1 MLCSLANPMSAARKF
16 ATYDDL
22 KCLSEDIHAEII
34 SGSIVTM
41 PSPRPRHSNVQGSL
55 RRHIGGPFHDDD
67 GFGGPGGWWIFTDV
81 DVEFGPHDVVRPDV
95 VGVRRER
102 LVHPDVL
109 PLPIVPDWICEVLS
123 PSNES
128 HDRVTKKNLYAR
140 HGVRHYWIVDP
151 AIRILEAFELRN
163 GLWVNIGSYDE
174 NDTPRIAPFEAVE
187 LTIARMFLPRP
198 TAAEKNEG

>member
-1 MLCSLANPMSAARKF
+1 MTAARKY

-22 KCLSEDIHAEII
+22 ARLPEDIRAEVI
-34 SGSIVTM
+34 SGTLVSM
-41 PSPRPRHSNVQGSL
+41 PSPRPRHSNVQRTLG
-55 RRHIGGPFHDDD
+55 RYIGGPFHDDD
-67 GFGGPGGWWIFTDV
+67 GFGGPGGWWIFVDV
-81 DVEFGPHDVVRPDV
+81 DVALGAHDIVRPDI

-102 LVHPDVL
+102 LTNPDIL

-140 HGVRHYWIVDP
+140 YGVKFYWIIDP
-151 AIRILEAFELRN
+151 AIRILEAFELHN
-163 GLWVNIGSYDE
+163 GLWTNTGSYDE

-187 LTIARMFLPRP
+187 LPIARMFLPR
-198 TAAEKNEG
+198 TAVGEEKPL